1 MRRKSLLLTHKQ
13 LLSRSVSDFTQTDS
27 RSQYEDEI
35 IEQMCRVFCCSFSFP
50 PDRIVCTETG
60 VVPHGNS
67 ISGYDSYRNPSARW
81 CSFTRNTLSRP
92 PYRKGTEQN
101 WVQRETLTTD
111 GSGGDSGTAVVLRQD
126 RVTTTATTT
135 IHLRWLTWQ
144 ATPRVGLSV
153 LVLAGS
159 GMGQLRRIVGVGPD
173 NGTVAL
179 DGPLDDWVATNSSIV
194 AVIASYGSKIF
205 AGNSFNWTEVVQWYL
220 RPRNVY
226 TS

>member
-1 MRRKSLLLTHKQ
+1 M
-13 LLSRSVSDFTQTDS
+13 
-27 RSQYEDEI
+27 
-35 IEQMCRVFCCSFSFP
+35 
-50 PDRIVCTETG
+50 
-60 VVPHGNS
+60 
-67 ISGYDSYRNPSARW
+67 
-81 CSFTRNTLSRP
+81 
-92 PYRKGTEQN
+92 
-101 WVQRETLTTD
+101 
-111 GSGGDSGTAVVLRQD
+111 VLRQD
-126 RVTTTATTT
+126 RVTAPTATTI

-205 AGNSFNWTEVVQWYL
+205 AGNRFNWTEVVQWYL
-220 RPRNVY
+220 RPRNV
-226 TS
+226 